1 MSVDY
6 TRLAADYDAV
16 RVDEATDRTFWLP
29 ALRDVGRLTA
39 GERILDLGAGTGRYA
54 RLLAEF
60 ARVVALDR
68 SPDMLARAREKGG
81 FDSVRGDAHRLP
93 FQNGSFDAT
102 VAVMVLHQIPDYP
115 DVLREV
121 ARVSRRIAIAT
132 ADLRDRSLGILE
144 EAFPSLLR
152 IDRARFPA
160 IEGIVE
166 ALGHA
171 GLSRLVL
178 ERRVLRR
185 TLPVAVQL
193 ERVRRKYI
201 STLDLIP
208 REEFD
213 GGLAFLERELPRRHG
228 ETYEVSIEFTFLG
241 AST

>member
-1 MSVDY
+1 MAVDY

-16 RVDEATDRTFWLP
+16 RVDEATDRSFWLP
-29 ALRDVGRLTA
+29 ALREVGRLSS

-60 ARVVALDR
+60 ARVVALDL
-68 SPDMLARAREKGG
+68 SPDMLVRTRGKGTFDRVRA
-81 FDSVRGDAHRLP
+81 DAHRLP
-93 FQNGSFDAT
+93 FRGGAFDAT
-102 VAVMVLHQIPDYP
+102 VVVMVLHQISDYP
-115 DVLREV
+115 DVLREA

-132 ADLRDRSLGILE
+132 ADLRGRSLGILE
-144 EAFPSLLR
+144 EAFPSLLP

-160 IEGIVE
+160 IEDVVE

-171 GLSRLVL
+171 GFSRLVL

-185 TLPVAVQL
+185 ALPVSVQL

-208 REEFD
+208 GDEFER
-213 GGLAFLERELPRRHG
+213 GVAFLERELPRRYG
-228 ETYEVSIEFTFLG
+228 DVYEVAIEFTFLG
-241 AST
+241 ASA

>member
-1 MSVDY
+1 MFADARTHPDRCDAEFRDRHPRSSVSSYVAPLLAVSVSVDY

-121 ARVSRRIAIAT
+121 ARVSRRIAIA
-132 ADLRDRSLGILE
+132 AAG
-144 EAFPSLLR
+144 
-152 IDRARFPA
+152 FPA
-160 IEGIVE
+160 R
-166 ALGHA
+166 
-171 GLSRLVL
+171 SPRLLV
-178 ERRVLRR
+178 
-185 TLPVAVQL
+185 
-193 ERVRRKYI
+193 
-201 STLDLIP
+201 
-208 REEFD
+208 
-213 GGLAFLERELPRRHG
+213 G
-228 ETYEVSIEFTFLG
+228 
-241 AST
+241 